1 MRRFLTGLALVVGAF
16 ASATSASA
24 ATTPAPQPPPPGLG
38 IRLVDAP
45 VATADDPRARV
56 YVVDHVS
63 PGSTL
68 QRRIEVTNG
77 TDSDSLVS
85 LYAGAAKITDGAFA
99 GEPAD
104 DANELSQWVSVTP
117 RDPVL
122 PPGERLEAT
131 VTIAVPIGATEGE
144 HYGVIWAQTSATPD
158 GGGVTQVTRVGI
170 RIYLS
175 VGTGGLPPSDFTIT
189 ELSASR
195 TTDGA
200 PVVHATVHNTGER
213 ALDLSAQLTLTDG
226 PGGLSAGPF
235 ATDPVTTLGIGG
247 SAPITIELD
256 PQLPDGPWHAR
267 LTATSG
273 LEEFT
278 ADATITFPEPG
289 STVQAEIA
297 PAVPRELIVA
307 ALAAVLLIVVAIAIR
322 QAAARRRPARRRA
335 RATYVHEDRHPA

>member
-1 MRRFLTGLALVVGAF
+1 MRRLLAGLALVVGAF

-24 ATTPAPQPPPPGLG
+24 ATTPPPEPPPPGLG

-56 YVVDHVS
+56 YIVDHVA

-77 TDSDSLVS
+77 TDSDSVVS
-85 LYAGAAKITDGAFA
+85 LYAGAAKITDAAFT
-99 GEPAD
+99 GETQESE
-104 DANELSQWVSVTP
+104 NELTQWVSVTP
-117 RDPVL
+117 KDTVL
-122 PPGERLEAT
+122 QPGERLEGA
-131 VTIAVPIGATEGE
+131 VTITVPVGATEGE
-144 HYGVIWAQTSATPD
+144 HYGVIWAQTAATPD

-175 VGTGGLPPSDFTIT
+175 VGPGGVAPSDFTIT

-195 TTDGA
+195 TADGA

-267 LTATSG
+267 LTVTSG
-273 LEEFT
+273 LEDRT

-289 STVQAEIA
+289 HTAQAEIA
-297 PAVPRELIVA
+297 PGVPRAMIVT
-307 ALAAVLLIVVAIAIR
+307 ALAAVLLIVVALAIR
-322 QAAARRRPARRRA
+322 QAASRRRPAPRIARVAHRREHLHRA
-335 RATYVHEDRHPA
+335 